1 MPKISKRKKILKV
14 LKRKLLKPICYAILA
29 SLFMYVF
36 ISNIII
42 QKELKDLKKPHFVIS
57 RISKNFDNIE
67 FMHLLLTVQEISK
80 DKSIHD
86 ELVTFVNAGYPNYC
100 PENLRHQL
108 YLMNWAPQAFLVRVK
123 KMFELQDI
131 YDRLQRVE
139 ETIEFVNLEI
149 KNDQFSSNL
158 KMQLDILNTERE
170 DIFRSKLSDKE
181 YEFIKNFDGLIQQIR
196 LTK

>member
-1 MPKISKRKKILKV
+1 MPKISRRKKILKV
-14 LKRKLLKPICYAILA
+14 LKRKLLKPFCYAILA
-29 SLFMYVF
+29 SLFVYVF

-80 DKSIHD
+80 DKSIYD

-100 PENLRHQL
+100 PENLKHQL

-123 KMFELQDI
+123 KMFELQKELLDS
-131 YDRLQRVE
+131 YG
-139 ETIEFVNLEI
+139 I
-149 KNDQFSSNL
+149 K
-158 KMQLDILNTERE
+158 
-170 DIFRSKLSDKE
+170 KE
-181 YEFIKNFDGLIQQIR
+181 S
-196 LTK
+196 